1 MKSLKIMILG
11 PPGAG
16 KGTTGGMVAERY
28 GIPKIA
34 TGDLL
39 REAIKKGTELGKKAK
54 AYYDRGDLVPDELV
68 IGLLKE
74 RISRPDC
81 KKGFILD
88 GFPRTIGQAEALE
101 QITRMDYIFN
111 LLVSDATVLQR
122 LGGRWTCKKCGA
134 IYHEVNIPPK
144 EEGICDKCGGELYQ
158 REDQKPAV
166 IKERLRVYEE
176 QTAPLLDFYADKII
190 NIDANGRPEEY
201 IGNFYKAIEG

>member
-11 PPGAG
+11 APGAG
-16 KGTTGGMVAERY
+16 KGTIAKMISKKY
-28 GIPKIA
+28 SIPQIS
-34 TGDLL
+34 TGDLI
-39 REAIKKGTELGKKAK
+39 RDAMEKETELGKRAK
-54 AYYDRGDLVPDELV
+54 SYYDRGDLVPDELV

-122 LGGRWTCKKCGA
+122 LGGRWTCKECGA

-144 EEGICDKCGGELYQ
+144 VEGICDKCGGELYQ

-190 NIDANGRPEEY
+190 NVDANGRPEEY